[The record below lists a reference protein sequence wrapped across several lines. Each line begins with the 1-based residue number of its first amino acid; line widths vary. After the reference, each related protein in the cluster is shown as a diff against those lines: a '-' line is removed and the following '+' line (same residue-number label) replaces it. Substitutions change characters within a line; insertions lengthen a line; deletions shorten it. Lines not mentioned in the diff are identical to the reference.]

1 MILSRVREIMSGPAS
16 SALVLLMLA
25 GCLFLWIG
33 VPLGWLWIGS
43 QVQGSASLG
52 TAMLV
57 TMLGIT
63 ATIFVVVIVLAWLN
77 RRHAV
82 LQERRNRHRG
92 GNALEM
98 LLVASAGIRSWDS
111 GSGSSASPV
120 PARCRSTSASEA
132 FRDRRRG
139 GRRAPAPSTAGD
151 DPVESYA
158 IVRSGR
164 LASSSVARSSR

>member
-1 MILSRVREIMSGPAS
+1 MIVSRVREIMSGPAS

-63 ATIFVVVIVLAWLN
+63 ATIFVVVIVLSWLN
-77 RRHAV
+77 HRHAAI
-82 LQERRNRHRG
+82 QERRNRPRG
-92 GNALEM
+92 ANALEM
-98 LLVASAGIRSWDS
+98 LLVATAGIAIVGFGVWFF
-111 GSGSSASPV
+111 GFAGASPV
-120 PARCRSTSASEA
+120 PLNIG
-132 FRDRRRG
+132 F
-139 GRRAPAPSTAGD
+139 
-151 DPVESYA
+151 
-158 IVRSGR
+158 
-164 LASSSVARSSR
+164 